1 VTDSGILR
9 EVDCAEVSI
18 SCLCITED
26 RPAFMPWLL
35 WNYDRQTWPARE
47 LVVVD
52 SSAEPLAVARD
63 DVRAIHAPHRTGVAR
78 KRNLALAHARGDI
91 VAWMDDD
98 DWQHPERLARLAR
111 ALGDG
116 KPYAGAAEG
125 WFLELSTL
133 RCRRY
138 WGAGQRILFNG
149 AGFRIDAARP
159 VRFPEHLRRASD
171 TSWMNALRPAVPGT
185 PPDAVATD
193 PDAQAAGQ
201 PGAAER
207 VLELPAPADV
217 VLERSAVVR
226 AIAAGCAELAALVS
240 AADLRA
246 CFATLL
252 SGRCPAPLRARGSL
266 SPRAVAA
273 LLLPLP
279 RAWADRLSIA
289 GVVAGVARAPARGSP
304 RRSLRRWWAAAL
316 SLLLL
321 TAPVV
326 GRGAAP
332 RAFSGSE
339 EQVLTAYIA
348 YYGRPGDV
356 AGLRYW
362 TGRLDAAGGDLA
374 GIIDAFGNSQEFID
388 RYGGLDN
395 AELVSGLYRQLFAR
409 DPEPGGLGYYTGRL
423 DAGTTTLPTI
433 ALDVIYGAQN
443 EDAEAVAHKLAVTVV
458 KNAGKA
464 NESVETRYLESDRKW
479 LNRIRSELGNGRGK
493 SPRWLVFNDEAH
505 HAYRRGDADETV
517 SLDETEDADRG
528 ALAKK
533 NAREATIWIEGLDRI
548 NLPVG
553 IYRLTLN
560 GVSEES
566 EQYRALEVR
575 DHLHIQ
581 GGGADVTIIDGGDWT
596 RVLEIDTFST
606 GVGVVLS
613 DLTIANGAHPF
624 GGAILNRG
632 RLTLRNVVVED
643 NTGFNGGGVL
653 NSGTL
658 WLDNCTLQRNKA
670 LPEQPATGYGG
681 ALWSDTTGVVIM
693 TDSALR
699 ANNAHFNGAGVY
711 NSGIL
716 SIDGS
721 VIDGNVARIGGG
733 VFNLG
738 QLAIASSSL
747 TANAADDGGGLA
759 SQDGADARLRDCMV
773 ANNQATGLDL
783 GGGAGLFNYLGYLEV
798 ERCAFEDN
806 VAYGEGGGA
815 IETNGTLR
823 VGDSTFLRNRAMY
836 HDGLDL
842 GLLPGD
848 TSPGLGGAVLII
860 AGSEVTIRDARFAGN
875 VAGVSGGAI
884 YNDRDTMLTL
894 SRVDITGNLAER
906 NYGGGI
912 NNEGGIR
919 YVGGTLSNN
928 QAPVHGGGLTT
939 NLGEVLLQDVP
950 LADNRAGNGGAIG
963 NYLGGL
969 LQLFQVTIER
979 NQANGSLGGGI
990 HNDRGS
996 RIEITGGRIAD
1007 NEAQAGGGAVY
1018 NDAESTLVLQD
1029 VTVEGN
1035 AAVNDNG
1042 GGILN
1047 LGGVSFTGGLLRNN
1061 TSVTN
1066 GGGLTNNA
1074 GSASL
1079 TDLTISENRSAN
1091 AGGIGNYL
1099 GGTLRLERV
1108 TVTANEAATGF
1119 GGGLLNDVGT
1129 TDLIA
1134 SQVTA
1139 NHAHLGGGLSNNA
1152 ASGLVR
1158 ITGAT
1163 IADNSASDGAALV
1176 NFGTITVANSTII
1189 GDCNNHQSLIDA
1201 GGNARL
1207 CD

>member
-1 VTDSGILR
+1 MDMPKRQSGGLR
-9 EVDCAEVSI
+9 M
-18 SCLCITED
+18 
-26 RPAFMPWLL
+26 R
-35 WNYDRQTWPARE
+35 
-47 LVVVD
+47 
-52 SSAEPLAVARD
+52 
-63 DVRAIHAPHRTGVAR
+63 
-78 KRNLALAHARGDI
+78 
-91 VAWMDDD
+91 
-98 DWQHPERLARLAR
+98 
-111 ALGDG
+111 
-116 KPYAGAAEG
+116 
-125 WFLELSTL
+125 
-133 RCRRY
+133 RC
-138 WGAGQRILFNG
+138 
-149 AGFRIDAARP
+149 
-159 VRFPEHLRRASD
+159 
-171 TSWMNALRPAVPGT
+171 
-185 PPDAVATD
+185 
-193 PDAQAAGQ
+193 
-201 PGAAER
+201 
-207 VLELPAPADV
+207 
-217 VLERSAVVR
+217 
-226 AIAAGCAELAALVS
+226 
-240 AADLRA
+240 
-246 CFATLL
+246 
-252 SGRCPAPLRARGSL
+252 
-266 SPRAVAA
+266 
-273 LLLPLP
+273 
-279 RAWADRLSIA
+279 
-289 GVVAGVARAPARGSP
+289 GVARAPARGSP

-443 EDAEAVAHKLAVTVV
+443 EDAEAVAHKLAVTRWFITRMEAPE
-458 KNAGKA
+458 NAQA
-464 NESVETRYLESDRKW
+464 DVPVQDR
-479 LNRIRSELGNGRGK
+479 LALLR
-493 SPRWLVFNDEAH
+493 PVTAFTAT
-505 HAYRRGDADETV
+505 ADA
-517 SLDETEDADRG
+517 
-528 ALAKK
+528 ALAQVELLIDGIPRQGAVYNVTVTADTNDGRCDAHCSLREAIIAA
-533 NAREATIWIEGLDRI
+533 NARPGLDRI

-566 EQYRALEVR
+566 EQYRDLEVR

-939 NLGEVLLQDVP
+939 NLGEVLLQDVT